1 MGRPKG
7 GKNKS
12 WSKEEKLRIVR
23 RYFDERIGQGTL
35 AKEENIS
42 KGQLY
47 NWIKKY
53 AEGGPEAM
61 ENRKKPGN
69 PFAALSTSK
78 SLTEEQR
85 LKLIVE
91 KQKIEIERLK
101 KGYVVKGVGASK
113 EFVTLSDLNTK

>member
-1 MGRPKG
+1 MARPKG
-7 GKNKS
+7 GKNKR
-12 WSKEEKLRIVR
+12 WSTEEKLRIVR

-42 KGQLY
+42 AGQLY
-47 NWIKKY
+47 NWIKRY
-53 AEGGPEAM
+53 AEGGPEAL

-101 KGYVVKGVGASK
+101 TGYVGKGVGKSK
-113 EFVTLSDLNTK
+113 EIVT

>member
-7 GKNKS
+7 GKNKR
-12 WSKEEKLRIVR
+12 WSTEEKLRIVR
-23 RYFDERIGQGTL
+23 RYFDERIGQWTI

-42 KGQLY
+42 RGQVHS
-47 NWIKKY
+47 WIKKY
-53 AEGGPEAM
+53 LEGGPDAL
-61 ENRKKPGN
+61 ENRKKTGN
-69 PFAALSTSK
+69 QFAALQTSK

-113 EFVTLSDLNTK
+113 EFVTLRDLNTK